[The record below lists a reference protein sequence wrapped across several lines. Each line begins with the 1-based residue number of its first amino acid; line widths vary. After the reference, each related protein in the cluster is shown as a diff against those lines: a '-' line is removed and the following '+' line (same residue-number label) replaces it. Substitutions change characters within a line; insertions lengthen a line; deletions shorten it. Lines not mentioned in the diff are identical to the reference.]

1 MPVSYYLIGHTLT
14 LAPVLMGHV
23 GRWYLKGQ
31 TSRKRRVLS
40 MESHSGAQQDID
52 MLFSQ
57 ST

>member
-1 MPVSYYLIGHTLT
+1 MPVSYYLIDRTLM

-31 TSRKRRVLS
+31 TSRKTRGLS
-40 MESHSGAQQDID
+40 IESHSGAQQDID